1 MTINPTYKVHERIMQ
16 TVVELT
22 EEEHDPFA
30 VAGVLLAIA
39 IFVYRSEKME
49 WNTIN
54 TLLSECVKQSVRSED
69 VVKETLH

>member
-1 MTINPTYKVHERIMQ
+1 MTNPTIKIHERIMQ

-30 VAGVLLAIA
+30 VAGCLLAIA

-49 WNTIN
+49 WNTISN
-54 TLLSECVKQSVRSED
+54 LLSECVKQSVISEGI
-69 VVKETLH
+69 VKETLH